1 MPVRGGRS
9 RSIGSRGSRSFGTRS
24 RSSGSFRRV
33 GGSGVKRTSFSGSR
47 MGRSYR
53 TTHRSRAYTSRRRH
67 YGGHY
72 GWYGHRRYRR
82 SPCGF
87 LSVLL
92 FPLIIAVIIMIVLDV
107 DFFWFTFTIFP
118 IGFVVI
124 FILIV
129 FGIIRSFS
137 RRSSQASRYSS
148 QPYTPSS
155 QPYTQQKSRS
165 SSSSFCEYCG
175 AKLKSN
181 DKFCMNCGQKSG

>member
-9 RSIGSRGSRSFGTRS
+9 RSIGSRGSRSFGSRS
-24 RSSGSFRRV
+24 RRSGSFRRV
-33 GGSGVKRTSFSGSR
+33 GGSGVRRTSFSGSR
-47 MGRSYR
+47 GSRPSS
-53 TTHRSRAYTSRRRH
+53 RSRTYIGSR
-67 YGGHY
+67 GLY

-82 SPCGF
+82 SACGF

-118 IGFVVI
+118 IGFLVI

-137 RRSSQASRYSS
+137 RRSSQSSGYSS
-148 QPYTPSS
+148 QPYTPSG
-155 QPYTQQKSRS
+155 QPYTQQKSKS
-165 SSSSFCEYCG
+165 PSSSFCEYCG